1 MTLVHLALA
10 ALLMFGPQPM
20 EAVAAQLDLYYAKQQ
35 GLVGE
40 TPTGSVSIVQPPGT
54 PELQT
59 LVSLVNAGRIQSYKQ
74 IAEKRGIPLAEVQ
87 KLAGMNLIEKTPPGQ
102 YILTAEGEWIKKAA
116 PPE

>member
-20 EAVAAQLDLYYAKQQ
+20 EAVAAQLDLYHAKQQ

-40 TPTGSVSIVQPPGT
+40 MPSGTVGIIETPGT
-54 PELQT
+54 PELQN
-59 LVSLVNAGRIQSYKQ
+59 LVKLVNEGRLQSYKE
-74 IAEKRGIPLAEVQ
+74 IADKRGIPLAEVQ

-102 YILTAEGEWIKKAA
+102 FVMSSNGEWVKKSG
-116 PPE
+116 P